1 MGENICKLYV
11 IRINI
16 QNIQKISKTQQ
27 QKHKQPNSKMGKKL
41 EQIFLPRRYTNGQQ
55 IYEKDVQHHQSLG
68 K

>member
-1 MGENICKLYV
+1 MEWEKILANDISDKGL
-11 IRINI
+11 
-16 QNIQKISKTQQ
+16 ISKIYEELI
-27 QKHKQPNSKMGKKL
+27 QPNSKMGKKL